1 VEILAD
7 SNAEPDESESCRVP
21 VHADIDRWGFFGI
34 RKLARRI
41 ESLEPDILHIHYP
54 SKAYGS
60 GLAIPFLPGLIH
72 ARRRHFKIVLTLHEF
87 KLSHQLRR
95 LASFILLDACD
106 AVVMPCPLELEALI
120 QRHRSVEEKIVAA
133 IPVGPVGPS
142 PDDFTETKRKAMR
155 IRTREK
161 LGIGEDEVVL
171 LHYGTPTPYKGH
183 EVLFKALHILK
194 EEGETPLLL
203 IAGDF
208 RPDEVDL
215 HRTLRGQA
223 GGLGIRDQV
232 RWLGRLP
239 MDELIGI
246 FVASDIAV
254 FPFLDGFSFRRSSLV
269 SVLNWNLP
277 IITTEPDGDLPEVED
292 QEKVKFIA
300 RNDPKALA
308 TALLPLVTN
317 PRALELARNAPNR
330 LMEYFRWTKI
340 ASQYI
345 DIYRQVIQK
354 R

>member
-1 VEILAD
+1 
-7 SNAEPDESESCRVP
+7 
-21 VHADIDRWGFFGI
+21 
-34 RKLARRI
+34 
-41 ESLEPDILHIHYP
+41 
-54 SKAYGS
+54 
-60 GLAIPFLPGLIH
+60 
-72 ARRRHFKIVLTLHEF
+72 
-87 KLSHQLRR
+87 
-95 LASFILLDACD
+95 
-106 AVVMPCPLELEALI
+106 VMPCPLELEALI
-120 QRHRSVEEKIVAA
+120 QRHRSVEEKIIAA

-155 IRTREK
+155 IRTREE

-194 EEGETPLLL
+194 EDGETPLLL

-317 PRALELARNAPNR
+317 PRALELARNASNR